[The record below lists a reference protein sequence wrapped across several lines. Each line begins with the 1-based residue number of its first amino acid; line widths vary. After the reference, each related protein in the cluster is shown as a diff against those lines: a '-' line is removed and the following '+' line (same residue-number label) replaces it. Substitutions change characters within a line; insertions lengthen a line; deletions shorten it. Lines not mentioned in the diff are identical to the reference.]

1 MRIPVVLTIV
11 LASVALAVI
20 VGAVWLAVNGD
31 TRILREASFSQ
42 AEISPNADGSNDATQ
57 IRYWLNRDATVS
69 IYFIAEDGERY
80 YFRQDRERSRSQ
92 DEPYSVLFSGVVNG
106 YQKRGDTFTGSVLA
120 RLMPDGRYTW
130 VIAADEKGTARHA
143 EITGTLVV
151 AGGDPVLP
159 ELRGFTISPPE
170 ITPNRDG
177 ISDRAAVNYYLNKDL
192 NRDPNR
198 TIGSVQ
204 VYLLGPDGV
213 RYDIPEKESVNPPG
227 ARGEHTYDYAGGV
240 DEGATPP
247 PDGAYAVHAAAED
260 DTGQR
265 VEVTGTLRIAGGGVP
280 RADIVAPAVGD
291 QIEFSSAFVSL
302 GQTLYF
308 TATVENFGDA
318 DIRTTGPW
326 PGTCYDL
333 DQNYNT
339 LGFPDQSGAF
349 RIGIDFDTSP
359 RNYPFRWAV
368 GSPEDL
374 VEKVIDGQTFYY
386 LPEGARAQVTGC
398 IRMTYEPKRNPL
410 YFWGGLIHQDV
421 EITQFNNRVDPH
433 SITIGAP

>member
-1 MRIPVVLTIV
+1 MRIPVLHTIV
-11 LASVALAVI
+11 LAVVTLAVI
-20 VGAVWLAVNGD
+20 VGVVWLALNGD

-42 AEISPNADGSNDATQ
+42 AEISPNADGKADATQ
-57 IRYWLNRDATVS
+57 ISYWLNRDATVS
-69 IYFIAEDGERY
+69 IYFVAEDGERY
-80 YFRQDRERSRSQ
+80 YFRRDRERSRSL

-106 YQKRGDTFTGSVLA
+106 YQKRGDTFTGTIVA
-120 RLMPDGRYTW
+120 RLIPDGRYTW
-130 VIAADEKGTARHA
+130 VIAADEKDTGRHA

-151 AGGDPVLP
+151 TGGDPVMP
-159 ELRGFTISPPE
+159 ELRNFTTSPPE

-177 ISDRAAVNYYLNKDL
+177 ISDRTAVNYYLNKDL
-192 NRDPNR
+192 NRDPDRN
-198 TIGSVQ
+198 IGSVQ
-204 VYLLGPDGV
+204 VYLLAPDGV
-213 RYDIPEKESVNPPG
+213 RYDLPEKETVNPPG
-227 ARGEHTYDYAGGV
+227 ARGQHTYDYAGGV

-247 PDGAYAVHAAAED
+247 PDGDYVVYAVAED

-265 VEVTGTLRIAGGGVP
+265 VQVTTSLRITGGGVP
-280 RADIVAPAVGD
+280 RADIVSPAVGD
-291 QIEFSSAFVSL
+291 QIEFSSAFVTL
-302 GQTLYF
+302 GDTLYF

-333 DQNYNT
+333 DQNFNT
-339 LGFPDQSGAF
+339 LGFAEQSGAF
-349 RIGIDFDTSP
+349 RIGMDFDTSP

-374 VEKVIDGQTFYY
+374 IEKVIDGQTYYY
-386 LPEGARAQVTGC
+386 LPQGARAQVTGC

-433 SITIGAP
+433 SITIGVP